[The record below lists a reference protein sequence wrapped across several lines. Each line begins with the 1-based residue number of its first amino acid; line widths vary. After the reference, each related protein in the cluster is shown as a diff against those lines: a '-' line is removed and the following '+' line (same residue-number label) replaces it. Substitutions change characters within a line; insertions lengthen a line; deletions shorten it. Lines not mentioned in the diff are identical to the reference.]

1 MIDKKEIIFW
11 KGKRKE
17 KYKNEKKEE
26 RKWE

>member
-11 KGKRKE
+11 KAKRKE
-17 KYKNEKKEE
+17 KFKNEKKEE

>member
-11 KGKRKE
+11 KEKRKE
-17 KYKNEKKEE
+17 KFKNEKKEE